1 MNSLKTTLAFV
12 AKLVAVVLFEAYSFF
27 FYLAHQGKSWP
38 WGSQIAD

>member
-12 AKLVAVVLFEAYSFF
+12 ATLDSEVSFQADSS
-27 FYLAHQGKSWP
+27 FYLAHQGQSWP